1 MGSPPS
7 TTEGGD
13 QSADTDASPTSDQP
27 IEEYPLPPGP
37 GGYPVIGHSH
47 HIIRDPFAF
56 IDRLAEYGDVI
67 QYRALGR
74 TFTVLL
80 DPEYIERVLVT
91 EPDRFERFLFA
102 EEGFDFASK
111 GILFNDNEQGNR
123 QRQLM
128 RPAFTVDRIRAYADT
143 MVDYTERTVDEWTD
157 DPEIELNR
165 MFSGL
170 TLRILS
176 KTLFDI
182 DLRSKGDDDVIA
194 RAAQVINERADTGGL
209 NLLIPDWLPTPA
221 NRRYERA
228 MRRYRERMADLI
240 TNRQTENLEADDLL
254 AILMEADGPDG
265 YTLSDE
271 EIQDNLITFMFAGH
285 ETTSLALTY
294 TCLLLAKHDDI
305 MAELRGELAAE
316 LDGETPRF
324 EHVPRLEYTERVIK
338 EALRLYPPV
347 YTMWRK
353 ITTETVFGGYRI
365 PEGTILTLPQFRIHR
380 DERFYD
386 VPDKFNPDR
395 WADDRESERLE
406 YAYFPFGGGPRHC
419 IGMRFAMLE
428 LQLVIA
434 TLIQRVDMTLL
445 SDPTPELSPMT
456 TLQPEDDIRVRIQHN
471 YQGNV

>member
-1 MGSPPS
+1 MGSPQS
-7 TTEGGD
+7 STEGGG
-13 QSADTDASPTSDQP
+13 QNADSDASPTSDRP
-27 IEEYPLPPGP
+27 VEECPLPPGP
-37 GGYPVIGHSH
+37 RGYPVIGHSH
-47 HIIRDPFAF
+47 HIIRDPFTF
-56 IDRLAEYGDVI
+56 IDGLGEYGDVV

-111 GILFNDNEQGNR
+111 GLLFNDNKQGDR
-123 QRQLM
+123 QRRLM
-128 RPAFTVDRIRAYADT
+128 RPAFTVDRIRTYADT
-143 MVDYTERTVDEWTD
+143 MADYTERTADEWTD
-157 DPEIELNR
+157 GQEVVLNR

-182 DLRSKGDDDVIA
+182 DLRSGGEDDFIA
-194 RAAQVINERADTGGL
+194 RATRAINERADSGGL
-209 NLLIPDWLPTPA
+209 NLLVPDWLPTPA
-221 NRRYERA
+221 NRRYDRV
-228 MRRYRERMADLI
+228 MSRFRERMNDLI
-240 TNRQTENLEADDLL
+240 TNRRTERSEADDLL
-254 AILMEADGPDG
+254 SILMEADGPDG

-285 ETTSLALTY
+285 ETTSLALAY
-294 TCLLLAKHDDI
+294 TSLLLATHDDV
-305 MAELRGELAAE
+305 MAELREELAAE

-324 EHVPRLEYTERVIK
+324 EHIPRLECTERVIK

-353 ITTETVFGGYRI
+353 VTTETAFGGYRI

-386 VPDKFNPDR
+386 APDEFDPDR
-395 WADDRESERLE
+395 WTDDRVSERPE

-428 LQLVIA
+428 LQLVVA
-434 TLIQRVDMTLL
+434 TLVQRVDMTVL
-445 SDPTPELSPMT
+445 SDPEPELSPMT
-456 TLQPEDDIRVRIQHN
+456 TLQPEDDIRVRIRQR
-471 YQGNV
+471 